1 MKRIA
6 IVIPSLFS
14 DEKYLKVCETA
25 IGALDPAPDSVHVY
39 RNNGSAGL
47 GVIRTKLFND
57 AFEYL
62 GCDIALQCSSDFQLF
77 PDILKYVAADR
88 ITTFAFLSRKLSM
101 PIQFAK
107 FLVSPGMWTGCY
119 TITREIWEVFKK
131 TPWFHSW
138 DGKDSDIVSFTG
150 EMGFPIKR
158 IRLPKYNLLR
168 PSEKMIEFVKD
179 LPLHKKILKLGAW
192 F

>member
-6 IVIPSLFS
+6 IIIPSLFS
-14 DEKYLKVCETA
+14 DERYLRVCEIA
-25 IGALDPAPDSVHVY
+25 IGKLDPAPDAVHIY
-39 RNNGSAGL
+39 RNDGRAGL
-47 GVIRTKLFND
+47 GVIRAKLFDD
-57 AFEYL
+57 AFEKL

-77 PDILKYVAADR
+77 PDILKHVASDQ

-101 PIQFAK
+101 PIQFMK
-107 FLVSPGMWTGCY
+107 FLISPGMWTGCY
-119 TITREIWEVFKK
+119 AIPREIWEVFKK

-138 DGKDSDIVSFTG
+138 EGNDSDIVYFAG
-150 EMGFPIKR
+150 EMGFPVKR
-158 IRLPKYNLLR
+158 IRLPKYNLVR
-168 PSEKMIEFVKD
+168 PSEKMIELVRD